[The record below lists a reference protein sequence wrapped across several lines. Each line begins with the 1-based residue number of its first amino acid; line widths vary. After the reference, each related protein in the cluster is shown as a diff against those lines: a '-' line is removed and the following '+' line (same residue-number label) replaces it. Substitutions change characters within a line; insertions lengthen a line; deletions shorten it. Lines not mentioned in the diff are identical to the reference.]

1 MSYGQPGPWGSG
13 CMLVGRDEILTRG
26 VLWRR
31 VAAFIL
37 DGVFVAVLCAGLWVL
52 LLMFGLLTLGLGLP
66 LLGVLP
72 AVPLFYNWLSIASGA
87 AATPGQALMGLT
99 VRRDSDLAP
108 PSGLEALVWTLG
120 FIVTMALGAIWF
132 AVALLTNQHRTLHDL
147 VSGLVVVR
155 RRALRE
161 ALTGPGMVWDAP
173 AGGSRYV

>member
-1 MSYGQPGPWGSG
+1 MIYGEPSPWGQG
-13 CMLVGRDEILTRG
+13 CTLVARDEALTRG
-26 VLWRR
+26 VLSRR

-37 DGVFVAVLCAGLWVL
+37 DGIFVAILCAGLWVL

-99 VRRDSDLAP
+99 VRRDADLAP
-108 PSGLEALVWTLG
+108 PSAFEALVWTLG
-120 FIVTMALGAIWF
+120 FIVTMALGVIWF
-132 AVALLTNQHRTLHDL
+132 AIAVLTHQHRTLHDL

-155 RRALRE
+155 RRVLRE
-161 ALTGPGMVWDAP
+161 TLTGPGIVWDAP